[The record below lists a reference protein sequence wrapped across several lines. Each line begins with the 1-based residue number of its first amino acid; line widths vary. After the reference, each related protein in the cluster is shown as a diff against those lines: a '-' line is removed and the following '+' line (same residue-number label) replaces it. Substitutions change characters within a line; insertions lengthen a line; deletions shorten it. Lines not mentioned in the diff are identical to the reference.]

1 MKISALIPI
10 IAIILLS
17 GCATQRRCA
26 KKFPPSESVKV
37 VTEKVTKYRDTTI
50 YVYLPADTIYSE
62 KIIYE
67 TPDGWQTEKSTL
79 DMNYSYSTAQVVNG
93 TLKHYLYQKETEI
106 ERVIKN
112 AVREQSTHT
121 VEDRVEIHREKYIPS
136 AYRYSFWLVL
146 GLVVLGLVRL
156 VSWLRR

>member
-1 MKISALIPI
+1 MRYIY
-10 IAIILLS
+10 IILLVIVAS
-17 GCATQRRCA
+17 SCATQKRCA
-26 KKFPPSESVKV
+26 RKFPPQIKTEIKT
-37 VTEKVTKYRDTTI
+37 VTEIVYKDTTI
-50 YVYLPADTIYSE
+50 YVHIPGDTVTKEVIVYVTEDGSNSE
-62 KIIYE
+62 LSE
-67 TPDGWQTEKSTL
+67 LHTEFAW
-79 DMNYSYSTAQVVNG
+79 STAQVVNG
-93 TLKHYLYQKETEI
+93 ILRHELFQKETEI

-136 AYRYSFWLVL
+136 AYKYSFWLVL